1 PPDNFVKTKLKLTDT
16 DPYTVLLMHMD
27 GSDNGTTFTDE
38 CGKTVTAHGDVCT
51 KTAEKK
57 FGTASAYFD
66 GNGDYLSVPA
76 SEDFNFG
83 AGDFTIDL
91 WVKRS
96 VISNALECLVTIG
109 GNSPG
114 GGVYG
119 GSVGVFINTDNTL

>member
-1 PPDNFVKTKLKLTDT
+1 MNSGQVALYSASSPTSSGTYSDWALALPDGTLQHPPDNFVKLKLKLTDT

-66 GNGDYLSVPA
+66 GTGLS
-76 SEDFNFG
+76 ERTCIRG
-83 AGDFTIDL
+83 L
-91 WVKRS
+91 
-96 VISNALECLVTIG
+96 
-109 GNSPG
+109 
-114 GGVYG
+114 
-119 GSVGVFINTDNTL
+119 